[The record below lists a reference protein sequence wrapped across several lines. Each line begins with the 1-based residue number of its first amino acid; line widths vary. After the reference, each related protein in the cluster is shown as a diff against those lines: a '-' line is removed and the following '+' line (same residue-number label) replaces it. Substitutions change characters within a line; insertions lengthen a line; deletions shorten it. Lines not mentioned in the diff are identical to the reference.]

1 MKRATTR
8 NLCAATI
15 PMMLAGCALLGGGD
29 PSLTPEQL
37 AYVRSHDI
45 VVQPLPVGYEEP
57 LLVHTRSGKIG
68 TDVGVNIAFAV
79 LTGSYNYKSPKG
91 DGPRDRFSND
101 GQPLQGAVKNK
112 VRQEAAEEIYTSE
125 PTRVLNKLLAER
137 YPATVAPKDDNLT
150 ISTTP
155 VAWHLY
161 YGKGDT
167 FTLEYAGDITL
178 KLPAAKI
185 KHTLWC
191 DRKSEQALTREQW
204 LENDAAR
211 IRSYAQETALQC
223 ANKALDELQLPRIS
237 AVQIPVQANDASA
250 VVPSTTRQNPADG
263 QQTATPVITTGSNP

>member
-1 MKRATTR
+1 MKRAIVH
-8 NLCAATI
+8 NLWTASI
-15 PMMLAGCALLGGGD
+15 PVMLAGCAFFPKSD

-37 AYVRSHDI
+37 AYVRTHNI

-57 LLVHTRSGKIG
+57 LLVHTRSGKVG

-91 DGPRDRFSND
+91 DGPRDRFSNN

-112 VRQEAAEEIYTSE
+112 IRQEAAEEIHSSE

-137 YPATVAPKDDNLT
+137 YPVTVAPNNDNLI

-185 KHTLWC
+185 KRTLWC

-211 IRSYAQETALQC
+211 IRDYAQETALQC
-223 ANKALDELQLPRIS
+223 ANQALDFQQLPRIS
-237 AVQIPVQANDASA
+237 AVQMPL
-250 VVPSTTRQNPADG
+250 PS
-263 QQTATPVITTGSNP
+263 ATPTVSPTTQKEAP

>member
-1 MKRATTR
+1 MKRAIIH
-8 NLCAATI
+8 NLWTASI
-15 PMMLAGCALLGGGD
+15 PVMLAGCAFFPKSD

-37 AYVRSHDI
+37 AYVRTHNI

-57 LLVHTRSGKIG
+57 LLVHTRSGKVG

-91 DGPRDRFSND
+91 DGPRDRFSNN

-112 VRQEAAEEIYTSE
+112 IRQEAAEEIHSSE

-137 YPATVAPKDDNLT
+137 YPATVAPTKDDLT

-185 KHTLWC
+185 KRTLWC

-211 IRSYAQETALQC
+211 IRDYAQETVLQC
-223 ANKALDELQLPRIS
+223 ANQALDFLQLPRIS
-237 AVQIPVQANDASA
+237 AVQMPL
-250 VVPSTTRQNPADG
+250 PS
-263 QQTATPVITTGSNP
+263 ATPTVSPTTQKEAP

>member
-1 MKRATTR
+1 MKRAIIH
-8 NLCAATI
+8 NLWTASI
-15 PMMLAGCALLGGGD
+15 PVMLAGCAFFPQSD

-37 AYVRSHDI
+37 AYVRTHNI

-68 TDVGVNIAFAV
+68 ADIGVSVAASLLFGGIGFSTQSQN
-79 LTGSYNYKSPKG
+79 
-91 DGPRDRFSND
+91 DGPRDRFSNTN
-101 GQPLQGAVKNK
+101 QSLAEAIKRK
-112 VRQEAAEEIYTSE
+112 ARQSAAEEIHSSE

-137 YPATVAPKDDNLT
+137 YPVTVAPNNDNLT

-185 KHTLWC
+185 KRTLWC

-211 IRSYAQETALQC
+211 IRDYAQETALQC
-223 ANKALDELQLPRIS
+223 ANQALDFLQLPRLPI
-237 AVQIPVQANDASA
+237 
-250 VVPSTTRQNPADG
+250 
-263 QQTATPVITTGSNP
+263 QQPLPQATPPIDTAPTQADAATTKQ

>member
-1 MKRATTR
+1 MKRAIIH
-8 NLCAATI
+8 NLWTASI
-15 PMMLAGCALLGGGD
+15 PVMLAGCAFFPKSD

-37 AYVRSHDI
+37 AYVRTHNI

-57 LLVHTRSGKIG
+57 LLVHTRSGKVG

-91 DGPRDRFSND
+91 DGPRDRFSNN

-112 VRQEAAEEIYTSE
+112 IRQEAAEEIHSSE

-137 YPATVAPKDDNLT
+137 YPATVAPNNGDLT
-150 ISTTP
+150 ISTTS

-185 KHTLWC
+185 KRTLWC

-211 IRSYAQETALQC
+211 IRDYAQETALQC
-223 ANKALDELQLPRIS
+223 ANQALDFLQLPRLPT
-237 AVQIPVQANDASA
+237 QQALPQATLPIDTAPTQADAA
-250 VVPSTTRQNPADG
+250 TTKQ
-263 QQTATPVITTGSNP
+263 

>member
-1 MKRATTR
+1 MKRAIIH
-8 NLCAATI
+8 NLWTASI
-15 PMMLAGCALLGGGD
+15 PVMLAGCAFFPKSD

-37 AYVRSHDI
+37 AYVRTHNI

-91 DGPRDRFSND
+91 DGPRDRFSNN

-112 VRQEAAEEIYTSE
+112 IRQEAAEEIHSSE

-137 YPATVAPKDDNLT
+137 YPATVAPNNGDLT

-185 KHTLWC
+185 KRTLWC

-211 IRSYAQETALQC
+211 IRDYAQETALQC
-223 ANKALDELQLPRIS
+223 ANQALDFLQLPRIS
-237 AVQIPVQANDASA
+237 AVQMPL
-250 VVPSTTRQNPADG
+250 PS
-263 QQTATPVITTGSNP
+263 ATPTVSPTTQKEAP

>member
-68 TDVGVNIAFAV
+68 ADIGVSVATSLLFGGISFSTQSQN
-79 LTGSYNYKSPKG
+79 G
-91 DGPRDRFSND
+91 GPRDRFSNTN
-101 GQPLQGAVKNK
+101 QSLAEAIKRK
-112 VRQEAAEEIYTSE
+112 TRQSAAEEIYTSE

-185 KHTLWC
+185 KRTLWC

-223 ANKALDELQLPRIS
+223 ANQALDELQLPRIS

-250 VVPSTTRQNPADG
+250 ATRQNPADG
-263 QQTATPVITTGSNP
+263 QQTAIPVTTTGNNP

>member
-1 MKRATTR
+1 MKRAIIH
-8 NLCAATI
+8 NLWTVSI
-15 PMMLAGCALLGGGD
+15 PVMLAGCAFFPKSD

-37 AYVRSHDI
+37 AYVRTHNI

-57 LLVHTRSGKIG
+57 LLVHTRSGKVG

-91 DGPRDRFSND
+91 DGPRDRFSNN

-112 VRQEAAEEIYTSE
+112 IRQEAAEEIHSSE

-137 YPATVAPKDDNLT
+137 YPATVAPNNGDLT
-150 ISTTP
+150 ISTTS

-185 KHTLWC
+185 KRTLWC

-211 IRSYAQETALQC
+211 IRYYAQETALQC
-223 ANKALDELQLPRIS
+223 ANQALDFLQLPRIS
-237 AVQIPVQANDASA
+237 AVQMPL
-250 VVPSTTRQNPADG
+250 PS
-263 QQTATPVITTGSNP
+263 ATPTVSPTTQKEAP